1 MMASLTPTF
10 SQYQIINKNLTF
22 LFSDAELF
30 SEKDLGLWFESS
42 DTVRGAGMSKA
53 TLTLQSLTKDIIGVE
68 QRAVFFALLNPQPNG
83 AGFAGMKRWINETEF
98 QDSTLTGDPGVI
110 LRARAQGLNNWK
122 VILYHKM
129 QNVDPYVTY
138 EGFFEMPSNRT
149 VFSDVEINI
158 DSFLPYF
165 RGRQVSDADKLDVTK
180 IAGIGVQ
187 AYGGVY
193 VEHKQAGPGT
203 LEMESLVIRL

>member
-22 LFSDAELF
+22 LFSDAKLF
-30 SEKDLGLWFESS
+30 TEKDLGLWFESS

-98 QDSTLTGDPGVI
+98 EDSTLTGDPGVI
-110 LRARAQGLNNWK
+110 LRARAQGLNYWK

-165 RGRQVSDADKLDVTK
+165 RGRQVSDAGKLDVTK

-203 LEMESLVIRL
+203 LEMESLAIRL

>member
-1 MMASLTPTF
+1 
-10 SQYQIINKNLTF
+10 
-22 LFSDAELF
+22 
-30 SEKDLGLWFESS
+30 
-42 DTVRGAGMSKA
+42 
-53 TLTLQSLTKDIIGVE
+53 
-68 QRAVFFALLNPQPNG
+68 
-83 AGFAGMKRWINETEF
+83 
-98 QDSTLTGDPGVI
+98 
-110 LRARAQGLNNWK
+110 
-122 VILYHKM
+122 M

-187 AYGGVY
+187 AYRSVY